1 MRQHAARGTIINAVF
16 LISLSGLGL
25 IRGFVL
31 ARFLSRSDYGI
42 WGILV
47 AALGTLLFLKTV
59 GVGDKYVQQE
69 EEDQELAFQR
79 AFTVE
84 AIITGAFILLML
96 AAVPVVA
103 LAYGRWELLAP
114 GFVLVLL
121 VPAGAL
127 QAPLWIFWRQMNY
140 VRQRLLQLAEPVLG
154 FVIAV
159 VLAVLGAGYWALLVA
174 AVSGAWVGALMA
186 IRWSPY
192 RLRFRYERATLRSY
206 LSFSWPLFVV
216 GVSGL
221 LSVQASAFFSTEHLG
236 LAAAGAIALAAT
248 ISQFAERVDKIVSD
262 TLYPAICAVQDRID
276 LLYETFI
283 KANSLA
289 LMWAVPFG
297 VGLTLFSADLVRFGI
312 GHRWQPALPLLQAFG
327 LLAAMNQL
335 AFNWDNYFR
344 ARGETR
350 PMAVVQATTAVV
362 FLATSIPL
370 LYLDGLE
377 GFAIGVGMQ
386 GVTHLAGRLFYVRR
400 LFPNFRM
407 LPHAMRAIAPT
418 LPAAALVLA
427 LRAIAGGGHGLG
439 WSLAQLALFVAVVA
453 VATGYI
459 QRDLLRE
466 VVGYLSRRRQSDI
479 ALA

>member
-1 MRQHAARGTIINAVF
+1 
-16 LISLSGLGL
+16 
-25 IRGFVL
+25 
-31 ARFLSRSDYGI
+31 
-42 WGILV
+42 
-47 AALGTLLFLKTV
+47 
-59 GVGDKYVQQE
+59 
-69 EEDQELAFQR
+69 
-79 AFTVE
+79 
-84 AIITGAFILLML
+84 
-96 AAVPVVA
+96 
-103 LAYGRWELLAP
+103 
-114 GFVLVLL
+114 
-121 VPAGAL
+121 
-127 QAPLWIFWRQMNY
+127 
-140 VRQRLLQLAEPVLG
+140 
-154 FVIAV
+154 
-159 VLAVLGAGYWALLVA
+159 
-174 AVSGAWVGALMA
+174 
-186 IRWSPY
+186 
-192 RLRFRYERATLRSY
+192 
-206 LSFSWPLFVV
+206 VV

-297 VGLTLFSADLVRFGI
+297 VGLTLFGADLVRFGI

-350 PMAVVQATTAVV
+350 PTAVV

-427 LRAIAGGGHGLG
+427 LRAIAGAGVG
-439 WSLAQLALFVAVVA
+439 WSLAQLALFFAVVA

-479 ALA
+479 APA